1 MGTGERLKKLM
12 DKQGITA
19 YMLAEYTGISQ
30 STLSRILNKNSKP
43 NASTLKLLSE
53 YFNVIPVY
61 FLSDDA
67 EDVGNITMV
76 NEPTASY
83 TKKIKSDVDVA
94 EIDDEVEEFV
104 NKNGIKFFEY
114 PDGTTKIEVLKVPF
128 DAYAS
133 YLEAYNDEEKLHTEF
148 SKATFTVD
156 KVAKGNYMAF
166 NTKNDSMNGGG
177 IDDTPDKAEV
187 LARELGKHLWQ
198 NGFHKNKYGFIL
210 MTKSAI
216 FHKDI
221 TEYNKDTGMLRLSSR
236 NPSVDDFEIS
246 INDVYRIF
254 NVIKRTF

>member
-1 MGTGERLKKLM
+1 MEIGERLKKLM
-12 DKQGITA
+12 DLQGITA
-19 YMLAEYTGISQ
+19 YMLSDYTGISQ
-30 STLSRILNKNSKP
+30 STISRILNKNSKP
-43 NASTLKLLSE
+43 NASTLKSLSE
-53 YFNVIPVY
+53 YFQKPPY
-61 FLSDDA
+61 WFLSDDSDNKPNTNA
-67 EDVGNITMV
+67 V
-76 NEPTASY
+76 NEPFNVY
-83 TKKIKSDVDVA
+83 IKRHNDV
-94 EIDDEVEEFV
+94 EIADIDEEIEEFV

-133 YLEAYNDEEKLHTEF
+133 YLEAYNDEQKLHNEF
-148 SKATFTVD
+148 PKATFTVD

-187 LARELGKHLWQ
+187 LARELGRHLW
-198 NGFHKNKYGFIL
+198 NGGFHKNRYGFIL

-221 TEYNKDTGMLRLSSR
+221 ANYNKDTGMLTLSSR
-236 NPSVDDFEIS
+236 NPSVEDFEIS